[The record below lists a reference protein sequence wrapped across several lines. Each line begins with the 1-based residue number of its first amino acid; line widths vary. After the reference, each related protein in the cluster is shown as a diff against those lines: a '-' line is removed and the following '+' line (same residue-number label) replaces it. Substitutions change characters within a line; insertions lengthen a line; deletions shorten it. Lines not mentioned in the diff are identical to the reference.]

1 MALSNAERQKR
12 YRERAAAALRN
23 APAATPAPPEAERGI
38 QTIPAALARFY
49 AASMPSEDIAHTVA
63 QDVAQMWAALELTIY
78 PEEILYPHSE
88 LVPII
93 DALGGREY
101 FEAALAWQRKPK
113 SRKRD
118 KGPAPVPPNP
128 PVT

>member
-23 APAATPAPPEAERGI
+23 GPAATPSPAVGRGV

-49 AASMPSEDIAHTVA
+49 AAVFESEDIPYIPG
-63 QDVAQMWAALELTIY
+63 DVAGAVAKMWELLEIFTLDH
-78 PEEILYPHSE
+78 PD
-88 LVPII
+88 VAPII

-101 FEAALAWQRKPK
+101 LEAALAWRHKPK

-118 KGPAPVPPNP
+118 KGPAPVPPNL

>member
-1 MALSNAERQKR
+1 LPGR
-12 YRERAAAALRN
+12 L
-23 APAATPAPPEAERGI
+23 I
-38 QTIPAALARFY
+38 
-49 AASMPSEDIAHTVA
+49 SEDIAHTVA
-63 QDVAQMWAALELTIY
+63 NDVAQMWAALELTIY
-78 PEEILYPHSE
+78 PEEILYPHNRE

-101 FEAALAWQRKPK
+101 FEAALAWQRRLK

-118 KGPAPVPPNP
+118 KGPPPPIP

>member
-23 APAATPAPPEAERGI
+23 GRAATPPSPEAERGI
-38 QTIPAALARFY
+38 QTIPAVLARFY
-49 AASMPSEDIAHTVA
+49 AASVPSEDIAPMVA
-63 QDVAQMWAALELTIY
+63 EDVANMWAALEITIR
-78 PEEILYPHSE
+78 PEEILDPHYRE
-88 LVPII
+88 LI

-101 FEAALAWQRKPK
+101 LESALAWRHKPK